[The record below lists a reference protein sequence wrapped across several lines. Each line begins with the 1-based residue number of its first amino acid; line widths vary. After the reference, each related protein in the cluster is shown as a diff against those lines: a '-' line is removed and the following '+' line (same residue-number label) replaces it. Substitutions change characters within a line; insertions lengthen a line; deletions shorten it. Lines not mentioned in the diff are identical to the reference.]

1 MINKGLISEVV
12 KAAEKIDV
20 PDDIP
25 LTRDELFEIAT
36 QSLAALAV
44 ADFKESARLIILS
57 YGKQRGADHRRR
69 GGGD

>member
-12 KAAEKIDV
+12 NAAEKIDV

-25 LTRDELFEIAT
+25 LTREELFEMAT

-57 YGKQRGADHRRR
+57 YGKQKCREARDV
-69 GGGD
+69 